1 MKTTTP
7 DPRARSDPRRVRF
20 ADEKGERE
28 DAWIVDDDSES
39 TTTATRARSS
49 ANERDECV
57 ESVESVSRVP
67 SPTTTPRAKVGE
79 STSSAVK
86 DRVAAFE
93 RAASDVDEESR
104 AARAATPTQVEKV
117 VKVVSR
123 VESFKGGAEGWG
135 ERA

>member
-7 DPRARSDPRRVRF
+7 DPRARRASRRVRF

-28 DAWIVDDDSES
+28 DDAWIVDDDSES

-49 ANERDECV
+49 ANERVECV
-57 ESVESVSRVP
+57 ERVESVSRVP

-93 RAASDVDEESR
+93 EGPVPPQVRQAYSALGPCCPDDAGAAWAPDS
-104 AARAATPTQVEKV
+104 AR
-117 VKVVSR
+117 
-123 VESFKGGAEGWG
+123 
-135 ERA
+135 